1 MANRL
6 MREAL
11 TSIRESVREASR
23 LDESVI
29 SQAISLPVISR
40 LATATAAMLARVT
53 QREYCCWLKTGFPLA
68 RKNLLYPDPGVSL
81 TRKISGMIPDE

>member
-40 LATATAAMLARVT
+40 LAVATAAMLARVT
-53 QREYCCWLKTGFPLA
+53 QRE
-68 RKNLLYPDPGVSL
+68 
-81 TRKISGMIPDE
+81 